1 MSLAAFD
8 EGFAEK
14 TRGPSRT
21 IWMIILVAVVFVAW
35 ASVAWVDEIV
45 RAQGE
50 VVSSSRPQIIQN
62 LEGGIL
68 AELNVA
74 EGDIVEPGQTLA
86 RLYGTQYQ
94 AAVDELSDQIA
105 TLDIRRL
112 RLEAE
117 INGEPGFDVPDS
129 IANRVPEVVAS
140 EKALLTARQ
149 SEFNARVEGA
159 QAVLEQTSKELDLL
173 EKMFKQ
179 DIAPLIE
186 VTRARKANSDAKN
199 KLSEARNTTEMERA
213 TEYSKTEAELASLR
227 QKLKMAQ
234 DQLSR
239 TLLVAPMRGVVN
251 KLSIT
256 TIGGV
261 VRPGEEI
268 LQIIPLDE
276 ALFIEARVKPRDI
289 ASVRE
294 GLSAT
299 VKLSA
304 YDYTIYGS
312 LKAKVTF
319 ISADTFKDERS
330 RNPDGD
336 PHYKVTLAVDRSQFT
351 ERQKGLE
358 IRPGMQADVELE
370 TGGKTILTYLTKPL
384 YKSNEALRER

>member
-1 MSLAAFD
+1 
-8 EGFAEK
+8 
-14 TRGPSRT
+14 GPSRT
-21 IWMIILVAVVFVAW
+21 IWMIALVAVVFVVW
-35 ASVAWVDEIV
+35 ASFAWVDEIV
-45 RAQGE
+45 HAQGE

-74 EGDIVEPGQTLA
+74 EGDLVQPGQTLA

-94 AAVDELSDQIA
+94 AAVDDFTDQIA
-105 TLDIRRL
+105 SLEIRRA
-112 RLEAE
+112 RLDAE
-117 INGEPGFDVPDS
+117 IQGEADFQVPQAIAARVPD
-129 IANRVPEVVAS
+129 VLAS
-140 EKALLTARQ
+140 ERALLSARLADYD
-149 SEFNARVEGA
+149 ARVAGA
-159 QAVLEQTSKELDLL
+159 KAVLEQTSAESNLL
-173 EKMFKQ
+173 EKMYKQ

-186 VTRARKANSDAKN
+186 VTRARKANSDAQN
-199 KLSEARNTTEMERA
+199 KLSEARTTTKMERA
-213 TEYSKTEAELASLR
+213 TEYAKVDGELSQLR
-227 QKLKMAQ
+227 QKLKLAQ

-239 TLLVAPMRGVVN
+239 TILTAPMRGIVN

-268 LQIIPLDE
+268 LQLIPVDE
-276 ALFIEARVKPRDI
+276 DLFIEARVKPRDI
-289 ASVRE
+289 ASLRE

-312 LKAKVTF
+312 LKARVTF
-319 ISADTFKDERS
+319 ISADTFKDDRS
-330 RNPDGD
+330 RAPDGD

-351 ERQKGLE
+351 ERQRSLE

-384 YKSNEALRER
+384 YKSSLALRER